1 MERSRVLL
9 KPFNSNVFYQNK
21 IFTIENGHNIFAGIK
36 ECLSQKGIDIFTID
50 KKGKAAKY
58 LYADVP
64 YPWNI
69 AGWLQILF
77 TPKQK
82 KVLFCFESPLVNPFN
97 HLKFFYRNFGTI
109 YTWNDELVS
118 KLREVNKFNIPQV
131 ELRIPSHVIDFSKKK
146 LIVCVNAKKNSIS
159 LFRMLSPYKTD
170 LYKER
175 FRYISFF
182 EQHPEIQFDL
192 YGKAWTKPAKF
203 NVYEMIFGIK
213 HLRVYKGEIPE
224 RGKIKVISHYKFC
237 LCLEN
242 ASAPGYITEK
252 IFDCFIAGTVPL
264 YKGAPNISNYIHE
277 DCFVDLNKFQTDEA
291 LVSFLSNMTEKT
303 YTKYLMAARAFILNK
318 QTMERWG
325 KSAFYELVTDTIQ
338 S

>member
-1 MERSRVLL
+1 MVRSRVLL
-9 KPFNSNVFYQNK
+9 KPFNSNVFYQNRV
-21 IFTIENGHNIFAGIK
+21 FTIENGHNIFAGIR
-36 ECLSQKGIDIFTID
+36 EYLSQKGVDIFTID
-50 KKGKAAKY
+50 QKGKATKY

-64 YPWNI
+64 YPWNVF
-69 AGWLQILF
+69 GWFQIFL

-97 HLKFFYRNFGTI
+97 HLKFFYRNFGTV
-109 YTWNDELVS
+109 YTWNDELVG
-118 KLREVNKFNIPQV
+118 KYQNINKFNIPQV
-131 ELRIPSHVIDFSKKK
+131 ELKRTSKEVGFNKKK
-146 LIVCVNAKKNSIS
+146 FIVCVNAKKNSIS
-159 LFRMLSPYKTD
+159 LFRMLSRYKTD

-175 FRYISFF
+175 FRYISYF

-192 YGKAWTKPAKF
+192 FGKGWTKPAKF
-203 NVYEMIFGIK
+203 SVLETIFGVK
-213 HLRVYKGEIPE
+213 PLRAFKGEIPE
-224 RGKIKVISHYKFC
+224 GGKIKVISHYKFC

-264 YKGAPNISNYIHE
+264 YEGASNISSYIPK
-277 DCFVDLNKFQTDEA
+277 DCFIDLKKFKTEEA

-303 YTKYLMAARAFILNK
+303 YTKYLTAARSFILKK
-318 QTMERWG
+318 QTLENWG
-325 KSAFYELVTDTIQ
+325 KLAFYKVVTDTIQ